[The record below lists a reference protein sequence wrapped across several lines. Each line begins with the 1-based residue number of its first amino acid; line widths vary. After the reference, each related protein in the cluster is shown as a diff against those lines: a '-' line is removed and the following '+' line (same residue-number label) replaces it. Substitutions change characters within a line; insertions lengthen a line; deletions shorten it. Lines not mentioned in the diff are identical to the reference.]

1 MRFSART
8 RYGLLALMDM
18 AMHQAAGSPARL
30 TTHEIAA
37 RQGIP
42 ERFLEQQITALKN
55 AGLVTS
61 HRGAHGG
68 CGLARRAQ
76 EITVLQVIEALEGSP
91 LELERIDGTDDDAT
105 GGAIREMWER
115 AREALTEVFGTV
127 TVASLARREAE
138 LRNDKAVMFYV

>member
-18 AMHQAAGSPARL
+18 AEHQESGHTGRL

-68 CGLARRAQ
+68 CGLARRA
-76 EITVLQVIEALEGSP
+76 EDITVLQVIEALEGSP
-91 LELERIDGTDDDAT
+91 LELERIGGADKENV
-105 GGAIREMWER
+105 GGAIRELWDQ
-115 AREALTEVFGTV
+115 AHTALTTLFSEM
-127 TVASLARREAE
+127 TVASLARREQE
-138 LRNDKAVMFYV
+138 LRADKTIMFYV

>member
-18 AMHQAAGSPARL
+18 AMRNDMGTGQRL

-61 HRGAHGG
+61 YRGAHGG
-68 CGLARRAQ
+68 CGLARRPE
-76 EITVLQVIEALEGSP
+76 EITVLQVIVALEGSP
-91 LELERIDGTDDDAT
+91 LELERIDGSEHEVV
-105 GGAIREMWER
+105 GGAIREVWEK
-115 AREALTEVFGTV
+115 ARDALCAVFGEMTI
-127 TVASLARREAE
+127 ASLAAREE
-138 LRNDKAVMFYV
+138 DLRHDKAVMFYV

>member
-1 MRFSART
+1 VRFSART

>member
-1 MRFSART
+1 VRFSART

-18 AMHQAAGSPARL
+18 AAHQESGRKGRL
-30 TTHEIAA
+30 TTHDIAA

-68 CGLARRAQ
+68 CGLARRADD
-76 EITVLQVIEALEGSP
+76 ITVLQVIEALEGSP
-91 LELERIDGTDDDAT
+91 LELERIDGAAEDNV
-105 GGAIREMWER
+105 GGAIRELWER
-115 AREALTEVFGTV
+115 AHDALTELFGSM
-127 TVASLARREAE
+127 TVASLTRREQE
-138 LRNDKAVMFYV
+138 LRSDKAIMFYV

>member
-18 AMHQAAGSPARL
+18 AIHQAAGSPGRL

-37 RQGIP
+37 RQRIP

-68 CGLARRAQ
+68 CGLARQAQ
-76 EITVLQVIEALEGSP
+76 DITVLQVIEALEGSP
-91 LELERIDGTDDDAT
+91 LEFERIDGTDDDAT